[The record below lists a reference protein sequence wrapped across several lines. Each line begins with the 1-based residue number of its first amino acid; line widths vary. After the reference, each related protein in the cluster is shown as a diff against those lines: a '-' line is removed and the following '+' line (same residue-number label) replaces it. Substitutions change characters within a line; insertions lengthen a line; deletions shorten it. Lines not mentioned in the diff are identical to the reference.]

1 MNEKQIGPFIKSL
14 REEKNLNQEQ
24 LGEILSVHRTT
35 VNKWE
40 KGKSIPLNDTLVL
53 LSEFFDVSIDEILA
67 GERFNKDDISK
78 NNEVVLSL
86 LTKRRKLM
94 KKVVYIGSL
103 LFIVTSVF
111 LIYYF
116 FTTYNTLHVYRLKAY
131 NEDTFY
137 NSTGLLVLSRDK
149 SYMKFGSVYNKYNEI
164 IKVDKIDIYY
174 KDKEDKINVL
184 YNGPIKGLI
193 VDFSH
198 NMQHINIKDLNS
210 NKYDFYLRIYFGD
223 QVEELRLIMRKDF
236 NNDALLYNEENLL
249 VTENLSTNIIN
260 NIKNN
265 KKFIYDES
273 NFSYVYQTK
282 NLKMELYEELNTF
295 RIHYVKN
302 KIEVKYVYDL
312 LDNTLEYRKTNNGV
326 IREERFM
333 KLENIKTDEEKKIYN
348 DFKKN
353 YIDKYLK

>member
-94 KKVVYIGSL
+94 KVVAYIGSL

-116 FTTYNTLHVYRLKAY
+116 FTTYNTLHVYRVFTNIDSPY
-131 NEDTFY
+131 T
-137 NSTGLLVLSRDK
+137 STGLLVLSRDK
-149 SYMKFGSVYNKYNEI
+149 SYLKFGSVYNISNEI
-164 IKVDKIDIYY
+164 VNVDKIDIYF
-174 KDKEDKINVL
+174 KDDEDKINML
-184 YNGPIKGLI
+184 YTGSIKNTLI
-193 VDFSH
+193 DFSYGNH
-198 NMQHINIKDLNS
+198 NLNIKDLNS
-210 NKYDFYLRIYFGD
+210 NNYDFCIKIYFED
-223 QVEELRLIMRKDF
+223 QVEELKLYVDKDF
-236 NNDALLYNEENLL
+236 DNKALIYNEENILL
-249 VTENLSTNIIN
+249 PDNMSKTILE

-273 NFSYVYQTK
+273 NYSYVYQTK
-282 NLKMELYEELNTF
+282 NLKIDLFTELNLF
-295 RIHYVKN
+295 SIYYYKN
-302 KIEVKYVYDL
+302 KVEEKYIYDL
-312 LDNTLEYRKTNNGV
+312 LTNTLEYRKLNNGV
-326 IREERFM
+326 ISDEKFIE
-333 KLENIKTDEEKKIYN
+333 LNNIITGDEKKIFN